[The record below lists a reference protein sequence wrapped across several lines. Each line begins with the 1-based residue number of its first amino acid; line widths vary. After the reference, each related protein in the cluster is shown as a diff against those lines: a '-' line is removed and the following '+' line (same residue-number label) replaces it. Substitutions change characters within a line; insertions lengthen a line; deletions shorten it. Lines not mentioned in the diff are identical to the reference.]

1 MKYSDFEYS
10 ILSYIIE
17 KRRMLLIV
25 KSIYT
30 DDYINIISTLRAIRI
45 NKNMT
50 QVEMAKLLN
59 VTQSFVSKVENR
71 ERRLDVVELLTWI
84 DVLGVSAEDV
94 LPKKYL
100 GGND

>member
-1 MKYSDFEYS
+1 
-10 ILSYIIE
+10 
-17 KRRMLLIV
+17 
-25 KSIYT
+25 
-30 DDYINIISTLRAIRI
+30 
-45 NKNMT
+45 MT

>member
-1 MKYSDFEYS
+1 
-10 ILSYIIE
+10 
-17 KRRMLLIV
+17 MLTV
-25 KSIYT
+25 MKSIYS

-45 NKNMT
+45 KKNIT
-50 QVEMAKLLN
+50 QAQMAELMN

-94 LPKKYL
+94 LPKKNIK
-100 GGND
+100 GE